1 MKESADIL
9 FYGKQ
14 KYEDIQQEK
23 GAEIWNIYI
32 WYFGNWYFGNCP
44 KQCEGEEENMFNSM
58 KTRLIFVIVGV
69 SVVTMLCIGGFFI
82 YNSIQ
87 DNENQLI
94 SYRADLERSVED
106 QLRGE
111 TEVAVSAIESIY
123 KKQQAGLLTEAE
135 AKKQAADVVREL
147 RYDDGKG
154 YFWVDTEDGVNVV
167 LLGRDSEG
175 KSRLNLTDPT
185 GKQFIKEMIENGM
198 KPGGGFT
205 DLMFAKP
212 NETTPLP
219 KRNYTTSFKPYR
231 WVLGT
236 GVWID
241 QIDEMVAEREVLLS
255 SQLHSS
261 LIKSIVTLLILQV
274 LFILFAIYV
283 GNSIARPIQMVT
295 ERMRVMGTGDL
306 RMNSEAEA
314 VMQELSARPDELGVM
329 SKAMSDMHR
338 KIRELMMRIVQAA
351 EYVAAASEELTS
363 TAEQSA
369 QVSQSIAESVVNV
382 AGSCS
387 EQFTDVEMANENTQ
401 NLADHMENFKTTIGV
416 SGEKIQ
422 ATSVA
427 ANQGQASVD
436 NAVQGMEKIN
446 DTVQAMS
453 SVIGNLGDQ
462 SQKIGTIVDT
472 ISAISEQTN
481 LLALNAAIEAARA
494 GEHGRGFAVVADE
507 VRKLA
512 EQSREAAGEI
522 SQLIVAIQQD
532 TENAVTAMHEGVNQV
547 TDGTKAVDEA
557 GGSFRQISSMVGEV
571 ATSSRM
577 MENVVKDLT
586 DGTER
591 IKEAV
596 TKINDMSRKVADEAQ
611 TVSAATEE
619 QTASMHEIADASRK
633 LAEQAQDLQN
643 AIVEFK
649 I

>member
-1 MKESADIL
+1 
-9 FYGKQ
+9 
-14 KYEDIQQEK
+14 
-23 GAEIWNIYI
+23 
-32 WYFGNWYFGNCP
+32 
-44 KQCEGEEENMFNSM
+44 MFNSM
-58 KTRLIFVIVGV
+58 KTRLICVIVGV
-69 SVVTMLCIGGFFI
+69 SVVTMVCIGGFFI
-82 YNSIQ
+82 YNSIK

-94 SYRADLERSVED
+94 NYRADLERSVETK
-106 QLRGE
+106 LRDE
-111 TEVAVSAIESIY
+111 TELAVSAIEEVY
-123 KKQQAGLLTEAE
+123 KKQQAGQLTEE
-135 AKKQAADVVREL
+135 QAKKQAADVVRDL
-147 RYDDGKG
+147 RYDEGKG
-154 YFWVDTEDGVNVV
+154 YFWIDTEEGVNVV
-167 LLGRDSEG
+167 LLGRDTEG
-175 KSRLNLTDPT
+175 KSRIDLKDPS
-185 GKQFIKEMIENGM
+185 GREFIKEMIQNGL

-219 KRNYTTSFKPYR
+219 KRNYTTTFKPYR

-241 QIDEMVAEREVLLS
+241 EIDGMVAEREEVLS
-255 SQLHSS
+255 SQLHA
-261 LIKSIVTLLILQV
+261 SIVKAIICIVVLQV
-274 LFILFAIYV
+274 IFIFFAIYV
-283 GNSIARPIQMVT
+283 GNSIAAPIQKVT
-295 ERMRVMGTGDL
+295 DRLRVMGTGDL
-306 RMNSEAEA
+306 RVNSEVEA
-314 VMQELSARPDELGVM
+314 VMRELSARPDELGVM
-329 SKAMSDMHR
+329 SKAMSEMQT
-338 KIRELMMRIVQAA
+338 KIRELMQRIVQAA

-401 NLADHMENFKTTIGV
+401 NLANHMDNFKVTIGE
-416 SGEKIQ
+416 SGEKINS
-422 ATSVA
+422 TSKA
-427 ANQGQASVD
+427 AIQGKASVD
-436 NAVQGMEKIN
+436 NAVEGMGRIN

-453 SVIGNLGDQ
+453 TVIGNLGDQ

-522 SQLIVAIQQD
+522 SQLIVTIQQD
-532 TENAVTAMHEGVNQV
+532 TDNAVKAMHDGVDQV

-557 GGSFRQISSMVGEV
+557 GEAFRHISEMVADV
-571 ATSSRM
+571 ATSSKM
-577 MENVVKDLT
+577 MENVVHDLT
-586 DGTER
+586 DGTDR

>member
-1 MKESADIL
+1 
-9 FYGKQ
+9 
-14 KYEDIQQEK
+14 
-23 GAEIWNIYI
+23 
-32 WYFGNWYFGNCP
+32 
-44 KQCEGEEENMFNSM
+44 MFSSM
-58 KTRLIFVIVGV
+58 KTRLICVIVGV
-69 SVVTMLCIGGFFI
+69 SVVTMVCIGGFFI
-82 YNSIQ
+82 HNSIS
-87 DNENQLI
+87 DNETQLAN
-94 SYRADLERSVED
+94 YRSDLERNVED
-106 QLRGE
+106 RLRAE
-111 TEVAVSAIESIY
+111 TEVAVSAIEEVY
-123 KKQQAGLLTEAE
+123 KKQQAGQLTEDQ
-135 AKKQAADVVREL
+135 AKKQAADIVRDL
-147 RYDDGKG
+147 RYDEGKG

-175 KSRLNLTDPT
+175 KSRIGLTDPT

-219 KRNYTTSFKPYR
+219 KRNYTTTFKPYR

-241 QIDEMVAEREVLLS
+241 EIDGMVAEREALLS

-261 LIKSIVTLLILQV
+261 LIKSVITLVVLQV
-274 LFILFAIYV
+274 IFIFFAIYV
-283 GNSIARPIQMVT
+283 GNSIAGPIQMVT

-306 RMNSEAEA
+306 RIDSSAEA
-314 VMQELSARPDELGVM
+314 VMRELSARPDELGVM
-329 SKAMSDMHR
+329 SKAMSEMHN
-338 KIRELMMRIVQAA
+338 KIRELRQRIIQAA
-351 EYVAAASEELTS
+351 EYVAAASQELTS

-387 EQFTDVEMANENTQ
+387 EQFTDVELANENTQ
-401 NLADHMENFKTTIGV
+401 NLANHMDNFKVTIGE
-416 SGEKIQ
+416 SSEKIKS
-422 ATSVA
+422 TSMA
-427 ANQGQASVD
+427 ANQGKASVD
-436 NAVQGMEKIN
+436 NAVEGMSKIN

-453 SVIGNLGDQ
+453 TVIGNLGDQ

-532 TENAVTAMHEGVNQV
+532 TENAVAAMHDGVNQV
-547 TDGTKAVDEA
+547 TDGTKAVDGA
-557 GGSFRQISSMVGEV
+557 GESFRQISSMVDEV
-571 ATSSRM
+571 ASSSRS
-577 MENVVKDLT
+577 MENVVQDLT
-586 DGTER
+586 TGTER

>member
-1 MKESADIL
+1 
-9 FYGKQ
+9 
-14 KYEDIQQEK
+14 
-23 GAEIWNIYI
+23 
-32 WYFGNWYFGNCP
+32 
-44 KQCEGEEENMFNSM
+44 MFSSM
-58 KTRLIFVIVGV
+58 KMRLICVIVGV
-69 SVVTMLCIGGFFI
+69 SVVTMMCIGGFFI
-82 YNSIQ
+82 YNSIK
-87 DNENQLI
+87 DNEAQLV
-94 SYRADLERSVED
+94 SYRADLERDVED
-106 QLRGE
+106 RLRNE
-111 TEVAVSAIESIY
+111 TEIAVSAIANVY
-123 KKQQAGLLTEAE
+123 KKQQAGQLTEAQ
-135 AKKQAADVVREL
+135 AKEQAADIVREM

-154 YFWVDTEDGVNVV
+154 YFWIDTDEGVNVV
-167 LLGRDSEG
+167 LLGRDTEG
-175 KSRLNLTDPT
+175 KSRIHLTDPE
-185 GKQFIKEMIENGM
+185 GRHFIKEMIENGK

-219 KRNYTTSFKPYR
+219 KRNYTTTFEPYH

-241 QIDEMVAEREVLLS
+241 QIDAMVAEKEAMLD
-255 SQLHSS
+255 SQLHTS
-261 LIKSIVTLLILQV
+261 LFHSVITLIVLQILFV
-274 LFILFAIYV
+274 AFAIYV
-283 GNSIARPIQMVT
+283 GNSIARPIQLVT

-306 RMNSEAEA
+306 RLDSNAEA
-314 VMQELSARPDELGVM
+314 VMREISSRTDELGIM
-329 SKAMSDMHR
+329 GAAMGEMHK
-338 KIRELMMRIVQAA
+338 KISGLMKRIADAA

-363 TAEQSA
+363 TADQSA

-401 NLADHMENFKTTIGV
+401 KLADHMEHFKTSINA
-416 SGEKIQ
+416 SNEKIGS
-422 ATSVA
+422 TSDA
-427 ANQGQASVD
+427 AAQGKASVD
-436 NAVQGMEKIN
+436 NAVQGMSRIN

-453 SVIGNLGDQ
+453 SVIGNLGAQ

-512 EQSREAAGEI
+512 EQSRDAAEEI
-522 SQLIVAIQQD
+522 AKLIVAIQQD
-532 TENAVTAMHEGVNQV
+532 TDNAVSAMEDGVNQV
-547 TDGTKAVDEA
+547 SGGTKAVDEA
-557 GGSFRQISSMVGEV
+557 GESFRHISVMVEEV
-571 ATSSRM
+571 AVSSRTM
-577 MENVVKDLT
+577 GNAVANLAE
-586 DGTER
+586 GTER

-596 TKINDMSRKVADEAQ
+596 TKINDMSRRVADEAQ

-633 LAEQAQDLQN
+633 LATQAQDLQN
-643 AIVEFK
+643 VIVEFK

>member
-1 MKESADIL
+1 
-9 FYGKQ
+9 
-14 KYEDIQQEK
+14 
-23 GAEIWNIYI
+23 
-32 WYFGNWYFGNCP
+32 
-44 KQCEGEEENMFNSM
+44 MFNSM
-58 KTRLIFVIVGV
+58 KLRLIVIIVGV
-69 SVVTMLCIGGFFI
+69 SVVTTLCIGGFFI
-82 YNSIQ
+82 YSAIQ
-87 DNENQLI
+87 DNKTQI
-94 SYRADLERSVED
+94 ASYRSDLERSAEA

-111 TEVAVSAIESIY
+111 TEVAVSAIEEVY
-123 KKQQAGLLTEAE
+123 KLQQAGQLTEE
-135 AKKQAADVVREL
+135 QAKKQAADIVRDL
-147 RYDDGKG
+147 RYDEGRG
-154 YFWVDTEDGVNVV
+154 YFWIDTEEGVNVV
-167 LLGRDSEG
+167 LLGRDTEG
-175 KSRLNLTDPT
+175 KSRIHLTDPT
-185 GKQFIKEMIENGM
+185 GKQFIKEMIENGL

-219 KRNYTTSFKPYR
+219 KRNFTTTFKPYR

-241 QIDEMVAEREVLLS
+241 QIDGMVAEREALLS
-255 SQLHSS
+255 SQFRGN
-261 LIKSIVTLLILQV
+261 LIQTVITLLILQILFV
-274 LFILFAIYV
+274 LFAVYV

-295 ERMRVMGTGDL
+295 ERMHIMGTGDL

-314 VMQELSARPDELGVM
+314 VMRELSLRPDELGVM
-329 SKAMSDMHR
+329 SKAMSDMHK
-338 KIRELMMRIVQAA
+338 KIRDLMQRIVQAA

-401 NLADHMENFKTTIGV
+401 ILANHMENFKVTIGR
-416 SGEKIQ
+416 SSEKIH
-422 ATSVA
+422 ATSNSA
-427 ANQGQASVD
+427 YQGQTSVD
-436 NAVQGMEKIN
+436 NAVQGMGKIN

-453 SVIGNLGDQ
+453 MVIGNLGDQ

-532 TENAVTAMHEGVNQV
+532 TENAVAAMHEGVNQV

-571 ATSSRM
+571 AQSSQM
-577 MENVVKDLT
+577 MESVVKDLT
-586 DGTER
+586 EGTDR

-596 TKINDMSRKVADEAQ
+596 TKINDMSRRVADEAQ